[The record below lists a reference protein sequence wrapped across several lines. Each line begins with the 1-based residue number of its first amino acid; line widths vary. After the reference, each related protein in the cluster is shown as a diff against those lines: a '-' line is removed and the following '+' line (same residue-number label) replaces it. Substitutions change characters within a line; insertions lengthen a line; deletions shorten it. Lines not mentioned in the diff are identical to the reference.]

1 MKRPKAIKPIPKEI
15 PRLSKAPQANTGD
28 IQGINE
34 DDEGDGEA
42 DRTITLSTPLKKRSP
57 RRHSLPTPETPSD
70 EIERKRH
77 SWEDDHTPHRTSTP
91 PLVPLPPLIPRHPK
105 GTLPPHIDL
114 TAIGVNM
121 RKSGVR
127 RKSGLLNRFPP
138 PPASSGVISVST
150 NIADDLEMKMRT
162 LERLPPPRPPSPIIG
177 SPKAN
182 AEKVIVPSASED
194 EGVTTS
200 ASASEMETDE
210 MDDIIPRTTL
220 DFSTAIAQCESH
232 ASSSSK
238 VKSKDRRSAV
248 SGSGFAL
255 GDIQPHHEHK
265 SRSKENGK
273 PKDAGASLRDVT
285 NEGTASIPEPTV
297 DTKGRKIVLLP
308 ERADRESK
316 KRLASTAFEENDHPT
331 LPSTTT
337 NIFSSSQLPH
347 RSAPSGS
354 STVVIE
360 SYSVPLKD
368 DAPSNEEESG
378 RARRQRSSVNYA
390 EPSLKSKMRKPR
402 VEGPMGLKTR
412 KSDGD
417 GLGSGYNSDG
427 TGLTKERVK
436 RKKSVKG
443 LAELAAAAAASASAS
458 ENEHATPPMEA
469 STTTN
474 TDEAGLMQPARR
486 RPVSY
491 HVSPNSDSE
500 AAGDEDEEYRPT
512 SLGHAGTWASSSSKR
527 RLGGE
532 PAGGGVSEG
541 EGLRRWSV
549 AC

>member
-1 MKRPKAIKPIPKEI
+1 M
-15 PRLSKAPQANTGD
+15 SKAPQANTGD

-70 EIERKRH
+70 AVERKRH
-77 SWEDDHTPHRTSTP
+77 SWEDDRTPHRTSTP
-91 PLVPLPPLIPRHPK
+91 PPIVPLPPLIPRHPK

-138 PPASSGVISVST
+138 PPASSGVSPVST
-150 NIADDLEMKMRT
+150 NVADDLERKMRT

-194 EGVTTS
+194 DGVTTS

-210 MDDIIPRTTL
+210 MDDVIPRTTL
-220 DFSTAIAQCESH
+220 DFSTAVAQSESY
-232 ASSSSK
+232 ASSSSRQ
-238 VKSKDRRSAV
+238 KSKDRRSAV

-255 GDIQPHHEHK
+255 GDVQPHHEHK

-273 PKDAGASLRDVT
+273 SKDAGASLRDVT

-297 DTKGRKIVLLP
+297 DAKGRKAVLLP

-316 KRLASTAFEENDHPT
+316 KRLASTAFEEDDHPT

-337 NIFSSSQLPH
+337 NIFSSSQLPP

-354 STVVIE
+354 STIVIE

-368 DAPSNEEESG
+368 DAPSNEEENG
-378 RARRQRSSVNYA
+378 RSRRQRSSVNYA
-390 EPSLKSKMRKPR
+390 EPSLKAKMRKPR

-427 TGLTKERVK
+427 TGLIKERVK

-443 LAELAAAAAASASAS
+443 LAELAAAAAAAASTSASAS
-458 ENEHATPPMEA
+458 ENEHVSPPVEA

-474 TDEAGLMQPARR
+474 TIAAELVQPARR
-486 RPVSY
+486 RPVSH

-500 AAGDEDEEYRPT
+500 VAGDEDEEYRPT
-512 SLGHAGTWASSSSKR
+512 TLGHAGTWGSSSSKR

-532 PAGGGVSEG
+532 PVGGANEG